1 MASAT
6 QEFPIRYGV
15 FRPLFTVMGAGP
27 RFSRVTVEGDRLRVR
42 MGWMFQAEVPLSS
55 ITGVKPYKG
64 LVGGIGVHGWRGW
77 WLVNGGTKGIV
88 DIAIDPPVKA
98 RVLGVPARLKRLQ
111 VGVESPDELT
121 AALSGSRR

>member
-1 MASAT
+1 MGS

-15 FRPLFTVMGAGP
+15 FRPLFSVLGAGP
-27 RFSRVTVEGDRLRVR
+27 QFSGVTVDGERLRVR

-55 ITGVKPYKG
+55 VAGVEPYTGF
-64 LVGGIGVHGWRGW
+64 VGGIGVHGWRGW

-88 DIAIDPPVKA
+88 DITIDPPARA
-98 RVLGVPARLKRLQ
+98 RVLGVGVRLKRLQ
-111 VGVESPDELT
+111 VGVESPEELL